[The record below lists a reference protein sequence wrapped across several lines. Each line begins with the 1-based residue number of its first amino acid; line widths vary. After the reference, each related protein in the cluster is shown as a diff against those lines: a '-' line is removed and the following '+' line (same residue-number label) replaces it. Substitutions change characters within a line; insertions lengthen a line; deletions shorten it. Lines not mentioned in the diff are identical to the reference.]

1 MTLLTTTISTGSDID
16 NLADEGK
23 SSKLFLD
30 GSPGSDDTYTGDPIE
45 GLNAGESISQWDTVY
60 WDPTDAEWKQA
71 DADAAGE
78 WPARGI
84 AVAAGTDGNELL
96 VLTQGV
102 VRNDGW
108 NWSDENVTLFLS
120 DTAGGITETAP
131 STSGDCVQIVGWSIS
146 DDEAYINISGHYLE
160 VE

>member
-1 MTLLTTTISTGSDID
+1 MLQVSGPQGALQLLPELTAT
-16 NLADEGK
+16 K
-23 SSKLFLD
+23 
-30 GSPGSDDTYTGDPIE
+30 
-45 GLNAGESISQWDTVY
+45 
-60 WDPTDAEWKQA
+60 
-71 DADAAGE
+71 
-78 WPARGI
+78 
-84 AVAAGTDGNELL
+84 LL